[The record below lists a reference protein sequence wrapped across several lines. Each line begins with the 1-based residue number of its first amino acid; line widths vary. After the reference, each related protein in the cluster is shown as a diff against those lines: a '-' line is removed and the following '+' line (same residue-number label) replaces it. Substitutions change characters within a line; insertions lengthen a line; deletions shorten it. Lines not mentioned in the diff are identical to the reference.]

1 MGTQIAKKGHR
12 SRKKAEWVRG
22 RFGRQIGLRHMLEN
36 RRTTWDFGC
45 GYSGHESSTTAILAV
60 LTALVGPPILA
71 VLTQRKHPNFPAMI
85 S

>member
-1 MGTQIAKKGHR
+1 LLITGREERAQVAKESRMGAR
-12 SRKKAEWVRG
+12 SVWAPDRV
-22 RFGRQIGLRHMLEN
+22 RHMLEN
-36 RRTTWDFGC
+36 RCTTWDFGC
-45 GYSGHESSTTAILAV
+45 GYSGPESSTTAILAV